1 MDLTGS
7 EMFDTWRFCYS
18 QVLKM
23 ILIQQLAVWIAC
35 INYCVLY
42 EGEKMTIT
50 LDISYNVLAQVR
62 KTALHQPLDYIE
74 KCSESNTIF
83 QNCF

>member
-35 INYCVLY
+35 MNYCVLY

-50 LDISYNVLAQVR
+50 LGIS
-62 KTALHQPLDYIE
+62 
-74 KCSESNTIF
+74 
-83 QNCF
+83 